1 MLFVIFTYFEVV
13 VDVLSPTPNKDVC
26 SVLFCSV
33 LREYPLPAP
42 GGYGDENDVSNVEP
56 GRHTPGTE
64 QADLTGT
71 FAGKSIKIALSVT
84 FPLGFSQASDRE
96 EKMAA

>member
-1 MLFVIFTYFEVV
+1 MYYLQLQI
-13 VDVLSPTPNKDVC
+13 KM